1 MLGQELSLSSLPTK
15 QIQPA
20 AALPST
26 EARALSTL
34 VSLDTDVQPVG
45 AQHTNLLPHWAQVDP
60 DPACIMS

>member
-1 MLGQELSLSSLPTK
+1 MLGQELSLSSLHTK

-26 EARALSTL
+26 GARGLSTL

-45 AQHTNLLPHWAQVDP
+45 APSTNLLSHGAQVDP
-60 DPACIMS
+60 ASACIV

>member
-1 MLGQELSLSSLPTK
+1 MLGQELSLSSLHTK

-26 EARALSTL
+26 GARALSTL

-45 AQHTNLLPHWAQVDP
+45 PHPQTYCP
-60 DPACIMS
+60 MGRK